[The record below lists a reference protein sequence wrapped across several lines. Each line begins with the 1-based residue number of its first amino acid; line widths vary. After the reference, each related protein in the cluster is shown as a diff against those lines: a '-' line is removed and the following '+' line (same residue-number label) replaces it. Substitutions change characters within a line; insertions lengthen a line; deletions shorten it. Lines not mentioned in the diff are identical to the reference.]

1 MNNLNN
7 EKSIQEEIRAVKKQT
22 VKVLGF
28 GFLVI
33 LFFLIYWIYFEE
45 NLLVESKSPYADK
58 EVIINKVGNWITD
71 SGTIKIYFK
80 ENGRTRNTKKI
91 ELEIFRESNHKGKY
105 NIVWSVDNHVSIAMV
120 FEKFI
125 QSVDYNFST
134 NDIEIEKLDKTAA
147 ISLIKRN

>member
-22 VKVLGF
+22 FKVLGF

-58 EVIINKVGNWITD
+58 
-71 SGTIKIYFK
+71 
-80 ENGRTRNTKKI
+80 
-91 ELEIFRESNHKGKY
+91 
-105 NIVWSVDNHVSIAMV
+105 
-120 FEKFI
+120 
-125 QSVDYNFST
+125 
-134 NDIEIEKLDKTAA
+134 
-147 ISLIKRN
+147 

>member
-58 EVIINKVGNWITD
+58 EVIINEVGNWIID
-71 SGTIKIYFK
+71 SGTIKVYFK
-80 ENGRTRNTKKI
+80 QDGKTRKIKKI
-91 ELEIFRESNHKGKY
+91 DLDILWESNTNERY
-105 NIVWSVDNHVSIAMV
+105 NVTWKDEENKVSIGIFFEQSVQFVEFDYYNNHV
-120 FEKFI
+120 
-125 QSVDYNFST
+125 
-134 NDIEIEKLDKTAA
+134 EI
-147 ISLIKRN
+147 RNAEESN